1 MSIVK
6 TGLAC
11 YAFVLA
17 LLGSAAANATYLYDN
32 VSVASG
38 GVASASTGDN
48 GPLADSFSTRSSG
61 YTLTAVDLLVI
72 ADNPADGGSFT
83 VSLLSDNSTS
93 SWVYDHYG
101 HLC

>member
-48 GPLADSFSTRSSG
+48 GPLA
-61 YTLTAVDLLVI
+61 
-72 ADNPADGGSFT
+72 
-83 VSLLSDNSTS
+83 
-93 SWVYDHYG
+93 
-101 HLC
+101 